1 MLVPSRVAASELGV
15 HPNTLRNWANEGRIK
30 FVKTAT
36 GQRRY
41 DLSTLVRDG
50 TENEKK
56 GSSICYCRVSSTKQR
71 DDIERQAA
79 KMHELYPS
87 YEIVTDIGS
96 GLNFKRKGFISI
108 LERAMR
114 GDVQELVVA
123 HRDRLCRF
131 GFDLVEWIIEKNGGR
146 VMVLD
151 NLEVSP
157 YTELTQDLL
166 SILQVFSR
174 RLHSLRKYG
183 TKIKN
188 DPDLSDKIPEDA
200 AEADFGNISLD
211 VQ

>member
-15 HPNTLRNWANEGRIK
+15 HPNTLRNWANEGKIK

-50 TENEKK
+50 TDSEKK

-71 DDIERQAA
+71 DDLERQSAR
-79 KMHELYPS
+79 MHELYPS

-114 GDVQELVVA
+114 GDVKELVVA

-157 YTELTQDLL
+157 YTELTRDLL
-166 SILQVFSR
+166 SILHVFSR
-174 RLHSLRKYG
+174 RLHGLRKYG
-183 TKIKN
+183 TEIKN

-200 AEADFGNISLD
+200 VETDSGNISLD
-211 VQ
+211 V